1 VDDSDAPSVVHRYH
15 VHVSR
20 LDDDAVVLD
29 ARPYRDRHQIVAFLT
44 RRHGTVRAVLREAR
58 AGKAPSAAATQI
70 LSHVRVVAHQGPSAE
85 LATCQRIDL
94 RRSSFPLASDLAR
107 SAAAAVVA
115 EQLATF
121 VPPGDHDDRPYRLGV
136 ALLEALLDGVEPDLV
151 VGYAQV
157 WCLRLAGLLGWM
169 DGDEPTGSAP
179 PPAGTEL
186 FIAACSRLP
195 PGGLPGAAPD
205 DVAGWLDRRV
215 RHEAERRLP
224 ALDFYRSNARSM
236 P

>member
-1 VDDSDAPSVVHRYH
+1 M
-15 VHVSR
+15 
-20 LDDDAVVLD
+20 LD

-44 RRHGTVRAVLREAR
+44 RGHGTVRAVVRDAR

-85 LATCQRIDL
+85 LATCQRVDL

-107 SAAAAVVA
+107 SSAAAVVA
-115 EQLATF
+115 ELLTTF
-121 VPPGDHDDRPYRLGV
+121 VPPGDHDALPYRLGV
-136 ALLEALLDGVEPDLV
+136 ALLEALLGGVDPDIV

-157 WCLRLAGLLGWM
+157 WCLRLAGLLGQP
-169 DGDEPTGSAP
+169 DGDGPTAP
-179 PPAGTEL
+179 APLPEGIEL
-186 FIAACSRLP
+186 FVTACRRLP
-195 PGGLPGAAPD
+195 PGDMPGAAPD
-205 DVAGWLDRRV
+205 AVARWLDRRI

-224 ALDFYRSNARSM
+224 ALDFYRSNASSL